1 MDKYS
6 VFRHML
12 DFVAD
17 NYDVT
22 GADMCN
28 YSGDTEI
35 TGTDVDGS
43 SITINVKMKEAE
55 QDGN

>member
-17 NYDVT
+17 RYDVT

-28 YSGDTEI
+28 YSGDIEI
-35 TGTDVDGS
+35 TGTDAGGS
-43 SITINVKMKEAE
+43 SITIYVKMKEAE